1 MLVKVGNAVAVG
13 TTELGGT
20 LVGASI
26 TVGSRISAGIGVSV
40 GVGSGVFNEL
50 RTLLAG
56 GDVSGTSIASLML
69 IVRVPS
75 IACPF
80 RPSPQPMI
88 AIKTTRMA
96 KGLTGVLV
104 VEILEI

>member
-1 MLVKVGNAVAVG
+1 MLVKAGTAVAVG
-13 TTELGGT
+13 TQLGGT
-20 LVGASI
+20 VVGVRI
-26 TVGSRISAGIGVSV
+26 TVGSKIIAGIGVSV

-104 VEILEI
+104 MEILEI

>member
-40 GVGSGVFNEL
+40 GFGSGVSNEL

-56 GDVSGTSIASLML
+56 GEVSGTSTASLML

-75 IACPF
+75 TACPF
-80 RPSPQPMI
+80 GPSPQPMI
-88 AIKTTRMA
+88 ATKTTRMA
-96 KGLTGVLV
+96 RDLTEVLAM
-104 VEILEI
+104 EILGI

>member
-1 MLVKVGNAVAVG
+1 MLVKAGTAVAVG
-13 TTELGGT
+13 TQLGGT
-20 LVGASI
+20 VVGVRI
-26 TVGSRISAGIGVSV
+26 TVGSKIIAGIGVSV

-75 IACPF
+75 MACPF